1 METNYNQSRKD
12 FLKKSATGLVA
23 ISAGMLLESFIPK
36 ERPLFEIP
44 KIEVVSAKQFRD
56 GVMPR
61 AQLSMLASKIAVEKT
76 SQNNAKEFAGWEL
89 MEAIAVIDF
98 LKDLGT
104 SVPPADKGA
113 QDFIAKLKSLE
124 GKAFDIEYM
133 KAEQANHEW
142 LRDLAQNYLD
152 ASDAKST
159 GGETYHLARVAIFAF
174 TEHVGLT
181 KKINSELNG

>member
-1 METNYNQSRKD
+1 MENTQNQTRKD
-12 FLKKSATGLVA
+12 FLKKSATGIIAV
-23 ISAGMLLESFIPK
+23 STGMLLESFGSKDKI
-36 ERPLFEIP
+36 FNDG
-44 KIEVVSAKQFRD
+44 KIEIVSAKQFRD

-61 AQLSMLASKIAVEKT
+61 AQLSMLASKIAVEKA
-76 SQNNAKEFAGWEL
+76 SQTNAKEFAGWEL

-104 SVPPADKGA
+104 PAPAAGKDA
-113 QDFIAKLKSLE
+113 EAFITKLKSLD

-142 LRDLAQNYLD
+142 LRDLAENYLG
-152 ASDAKST
+152 AADAKSS

-174 TEHVGLT
+174 TEHVGLS
-181 KKINSELNG
+181 KKINAELNG